1 MLFVRISSGFMT
13 QNYLTQLNKSY
24 TKQAKLLE
32 QSDGNA
38 IHRPSDNP
46 VQCVRTM
53 TFKTSLAENEQ
64 FSQNIDDAISWM
76 KQSDDALVNM
86 TDLLKTIEE
95 KVSQAAN
102 STNTDSDFA
111 AIAKEVEETLNQV
124 RTLSNSQ
131 IGDRYIFSG
140 QKDKT
145 QPYSD
150 TLTTVVSADV
160 KTIDRTQ
167 LTDAQRTN
175 IGAPTSKADQFVIVK
190 DASDNTRYVNVDNGN
205 ILDEDFNVVDTVSG
219 FSPTWTSTT
228 FDTNGVPST
237 STISDTGGNSYTIQ
251 TSSKEVA
258 TYNGDDNKIS
268 MTIKAG
274 EVNAANDSVNL
285 TGSDLFGDNIFGG
298 KGTSLVDELT
308 VIKDKIKAGDVE
320 WLSSDGMAL
329 AGKLSDQVIEAQVE
343 TSTRQASY
351 QMSKTMME
359 SQNTTIK
366 DDINTASAAN
376 IPKLIT
382 DMQMAETVYR
392 LSLSVGSKIIPP
404 SLADYL

>member
-1 MLFVRISSGFMT
+1 MSHS
-13 QNYLTQLNKSY
+13 YLVQLNKSY

-53 TFKTSLAENEQ
+53 AFKTSLEENNQ
-64 FSQNIDDAISWM
+64 YTQNLDDAISWM
-76 KQSDDALVNM
+76 KQSDNALVNM
-86 TDLLKTIEE
+86 TDLLKTIKE

-102 STNTDSDFA
+102 STNTDSDFV
-111 AIAKEVEETLNQV
+111 AISKEVEETLNQI
-124 RTLSNSQ
+124 RSLSNSQ
-131 IGDRYIFSG
+131 IGDRYVFSG

-145 QPYSD
+145 MPYSEN
-150 TLTTVVSADV
+150 LTTVTSADV
-160 KTIDRTQ
+160 KTVDRTQ
-167 LTDAQRTN
+167 LTTAQLTN
-175 IGAPTSKADQFVIVK
+175 IGAPTSRADQFIVVK
-190 DASDNTRYVNVDNGN
+190 DATNNTRYVNTDNGN
-205 ILDEDFNVVDTVSG
+205 ILDQDFNVVDTVNG
-219 FSPTWTSTT
+219 FLPTWTSMT
-228 FDTNGVPST
+228 FQSNGVPNSA
-237 STISDTGGNSYTIQ
+237 TITDNGGNTYTIQ
-251 TSSKEVA
+251 TSPKQVV

-268 MTIKAG
+268 MLSRTG
-274 EVNAANDSVNL
+274 EANPANDSVNL
-285 TGSDLFGDNIFGG
+285 TGSDIFGDNIFGG
-298 KGTSLVDELT
+298 KGTSLIDDLM
-308 VIKDKIKAGDVE
+308 VIKDKIKSGDVD
-320 WLSSDGMAL
+320 WLGDDGMTL
-329 AGKLSDQVIEAQVE
+329 AGKLHDQVVNAQVE

-351 QMSKTMME
+351 QMAKTMME
-359 SQNTTIK
+359 SKNTTIK

>member
-1 MLFVRISSGFMT
+1 MSHS
-13 QNYLTQLNKSY
+13 YLVQLNKSY

-53 TFKTSLAENEQ
+53 AFKTSLEENNQ
-64 FSQNIDDAISWM
+64 YTQNLDDAISWM
-76 KQSDDALVNM
+76 KQSDNALVNM
-86 TDLLKTIEE
+86 TDLLKTIKE

-102 STNTDSDFA
+102 SINTDSDFV
-111 AIAKEVEETLNQV
+111 AISKEVEETLNQI
-124 RTLSNSQ
+124 RSLSNSQ
-131 IGDRYIFSG
+131 IGDRYVFSG

-145 QPYSD
+145 MPYSEN
-150 TLTTVVSADV
+150 LTTVTSADV
-160 KTIDRTQ
+160 KTVDRTQ
-167 LTDAQRTN
+167 LTTAQLTN
-175 IGAPTSKADQFVIVK
+175 IGAPTSRADQFIVVK
-190 DASDNTRYVNVDNGN
+190 DATNNTRYVNTDNGK
-205 ILDEDFNVVDTVSG
+205 ILDQDFNVVDTVNS
-219 FSPTWTSTT
+219 FSPTWTSMT
-228 FDTNGVPST
+228 FQSNGVPNSA
-237 STISDTGGNSYTIQ
+237 TITDTVANTYTIQ
-251 TSSKEVA
+251 TSSKQVA

-268 MTIKAG
+268 MVIKPG
-274 EVNAANDSVNL
+274 EVNSANDSVNL
-285 TGSDLFGDNIFGG
+285 TGSDIFGDNIFGG
-298 KGTSLVDELT
+298 KGTALIDDLM
-308 VIKDKIKAGDVE
+308 VIKDKIKSGDVA
-320 WLSSDGMAL
+320 WLGDDGMTL
-329 AGKLSDQVIEAQVE
+329 AGKLHDQVVNAQVE

-351 QMSKTMME
+351 QMAKTMME
-359 SQNTTIK
+359 SKNTTIK

>member
-1 MLFVRISSGFMT
+1 MSHS
-13 QNYLTQLNKSY
+13 YLVQLNKSY

-53 TFKTSLAENEQ
+53 AFKTSLEENNQ
-64 FSQNIDDAISWM
+64 YTQNLDDAISWM
-76 KQSDDALVNM
+76 KQSDNALVNM
-86 TDLLKTIEE
+86 TDLLKTIKE

-102 STNTDSDFA
+102 SINTDSDFV
-111 AIAKEVEETLNQV
+111 AISKEVEETLNQI
-124 RTLSNSQ
+124 RSLSNSQ
-131 IGDRYIFSG
+131 IGDRYVFSG

-145 QPYSD
+145 MPYSEN
-150 TLTTVVSADV
+150 LTTVTSADV
-160 KTIDRTQ
+160 KTVDRTQ
-167 LTDAQRTN
+167 LTTAQLTN
-175 IGAPTSKADQFVIVK
+175 IGAPNSRADQFIVVK
-190 DASDNTRYVNVDNGN
+190 DAANNTRYVNVDNGN
-205 ILDEDFNVVDTVSG
+205 ILDQDFNVVDTVNG

-228 FDTNGVPST
+228 FQPTGVPNSA
-237 STISDTGGNSYTIQ
+237 TITDTGGNTYTIQ
-251 TSSKEVA
+251 TSSKQVA

-268 MTIKAG
+268 MVIKPG
-274 EVNAANDSVNL
+274 EVNSANDSVNL
-285 TGSDLFGDNIFGG
+285 TGSDIFGDNIFGG
-298 KGTSLVDELT
+298 KGTSLIDDLM
-308 VIKDKIKAGDVE
+308 VIKDKIKAGDVA
-320 WLSSDGMAL
+320 WLSDDGMTL
-329 AGKLSDQVIEAQVE
+329 AGKLTDQVINAQVE

-351 QMSKTMME
+351 QMAKTMME
-359 SQNTTIK
+359 SKNTTIK

>member
-1 MLFVRISSGFMT
+1 MSHS
-13 QNYLTQLNKSY
+13 YLVQLNKSY

-53 TFKTSLAENEQ
+53 AFKTSLEENEQ
-64 FSQNIDDAISWM
+64 YTQNLDDALSWM
-76 KQSDDALVNM
+76 KQSDDTLVNI
-86 TDLLKTIEE
+86 TDLLKTIKE

-111 AIAKEVEETLNQV
+111 AISKEIEETINQV
-124 RTLSNSQ
+124 RNLSNSQ
-131 IGDRYIFSG
+131 IGDRFLFSG

-145 QPYSD
+145 MPYSEN
-150 TLTTVVSADV
+150 LTTVTSADV
-160 KTIDRTQ
+160 KTVDRTQ
-167 LTDAQRTN
+167 LSATQLTN
-175 IGAPTSKADQFVIVK
+175 IGAPTSRADQFVVVK
-190 DASDNTRYVNVDNGN
+190 DAANNTRYVNTDNGN
-205 ILDEDFNVVDTVSG
+205 ILDQDFNVVDTVNG

-228 FDTNGVPST
+228 FQPTGVPNSA
-237 STISDTGGNSYTIQ
+237 TITDTVANTYTIQ
-251 TSSKEVA
+251 TSSKQVA

-268 MTIKAG
+268 MVIKPG
-274 EVNAANDSVNL
+274 EVNSANDSVNL
-285 TGSDLFGDNIFGG
+285 TGSDIFGDNIFGG
-298 KGTSLVDELT
+298 KGTALIDDLM
-308 VIKDKIKAGDVE
+308 VIKDKIKSGDVA
-320 WLSSDGMAL
+320 WLGDDGMTL
-329 AGKLSDQVIEAQVE
+329 AGKLHDQVVNAQVE

-351 QMSKTMME
+351 QMAKTMME
-359 SQNTTIK
+359 SKNTTIK

>member
-1 MLFVRISSGFMT
+1 MRISSGFMSHS
-13 QNYLTQLNKSY
+13 YLVQLNKTY
-24 TKQAKLLE
+24 AKQAKLLE

-64 FSQNIDDAISWM
+64 YTQNLDDALSWM
-76 KQSDDALVNM
+76 KQSDDTLVNM
-86 TDLLKTIEE
+86 TDLLKTIKE

-102 STNTDSDFA
+102 SINTDSDFA
-111 AIAKEVEETLNQV
+111 AISKEIEETINQV
-124 RTLSNSQ
+124 RNLSNSQ
-131 IGDRYIFSG
+131 IGDRFLFSG

-145 QPYSD
+145 MPYSEN
-150 TLTTVVSADV
+150 LTTVTSADV
-160 KTIDRTQ
+160 KTVDRTQ
-167 LTDAQRTN
+167 LSATQLTN
-175 IGAPTSKADQFVIVK
+175 IGAPTSRADQFVVVK
-190 DASDNTRYVNVDNGN
+190 DAANNTRYVNTDNGN
-205 ILDEDFNVVDTVSG
+205 ILDQDFNVVDTVNG
-219 FSPTWTSTT
+219 FSPTWTSMT
-228 FDTNGVPST
+228 FQSNGVPNSA
-237 STISDTGGNSYTIQ
+237 TITDNGGNTYTIQ
-251 TSSKEVA
+251 TSSKQVA

-268 MTIKAG
+268 MVIKPG
-274 EVNAANDSVNL
+274 EVNSANDSVNL
-285 TGSDLFGDNIFGG
+285 TGSDIFGDNIFGG
-298 KGTSLVDELT
+298 KGTSLIDDLM
-308 VIKDKIKAGDVE
+308 VIKDKIKSGDVD
-320 WLSSDGMAL
+320 WLGDDGMTL
-329 AGKLSDQVIEAQVE
+329 AGKLHDQVVNAQVE

-351 QMSKTMME
+351 QMAKTMME
-359 SQNTTIK
+359 SKNTTIK

>member
-1 MLFVRISSGFMT
+1 MSHS
-13 QNYLTQLNKSY
+13 YLVQLNKTY
-24 TKQAKLLE
+24 AKQAKLLE

-53 TFKTSLAENEQ
+53 TFKNSLAENEQ
-64 FSQNIDDAISWM
+64 YTQNLDDALSWM
-76 KQSDDALVNM
+76 KQSDDTLVNM
-86 TDLLKTIEE
+86 TDLLKTIKE

-111 AIAKEVEETLNQV
+111 AISKEIEETINQV
-124 RTLSNSQ
+124 RNLSNSQ
-131 IGDRYIFSG
+131 IGDRFLFSG

-145 QPYSD
+145 MPYSEN
-150 TLTTVVSADV
+150 LTPVTSADV
-160 KTIDRTQ
+160 KTVDRTQ
-167 LTDAQRTN
+167 LSEKQLEK
-175 IGAPTSKADQFVIVK
+175 IGAPTSRADQFVIVK
-190 DASDNTRYVNVDNGN
+190 DAAENTRYLNVDNGK
-205 ILDEDFNVVDTVSG
+205 ILDQDFNVVDTVNG
-219 FSPTWTSTT
+219 FSPTTT
-228 FDTNGVPST
+228 FQPTGEPYSA
-237 STISDTGGNSYTIQ
+237 TITGGNTYTIQ
-251 TSSKEVA
+251 TSPKQVV

-268 MTIKAG
+268 MLSRTG
-274 EVNAANDSVNL
+274 EANPANDSVNL
-285 TGSDLFGDNIFGG
+285 TCSDIFGDNIFGG
-298 KGTSLVDELT
+298 KGTSLIDDLM
-308 VIKDKIKAGDVE
+308 VIKDKIKAGDVA
-320 WLSSDGMAL
+320 WLSDDGMTL
-329 AGKLSDQVIEAQVE
+329 AGKLTDQVINAQVE

-351 QMSKTMME
+351 QMAKTMME
-359 SQNTTIK
+359 SKNTTIK

>member
-1 MLFVRISSGFMT
+1 MSHS
-13 QNYLTQLNKSY
+13 YLVQLNKSY

-53 TFKTSLAENEQ
+53 AFKTSLEENEQ
-64 FSQNIDDAISWM
+64 YTQNLDDAISWM
-76 KQSDDALVNM
+76 KQSDNALVNM
-86 TDLLKTIEE
+86 TDLLKTIKE

-102 STNTDSDFA
+102 STNTDSDFV
-111 AIAKEVEETLNQV
+111 AISKEVEETLNQI
-124 RTLSNSQ
+124 RSLSNSQ
-131 IGDRYIFSG
+131 IGDRYVFSG

-145 QPYSD
+145 MPYSD
-150 TLTTVVSADV
+150 NLTTVTSADV
-160 KTIDRTQ
+160 KTVDRTQ
-167 LTDAQRTN
+167 LTTAQLTN
-175 IGAPTSKADQFVIVK
+175 IGAPTSRADQFIVVK
-190 DASDNTRYVNVDNGN
+190 DAANNTRYVNTDNGK
-205 ILDEDFNVVDTVSG
+205 ILDQDFNVVDTVNS
-219 FSPTWTSTT
+219 FSPMWTSTT
-228 FDTNGVPST
+228 FQSNGVPNSA
-237 STISDTGGNSYTIQ
+237 TITDTVANTYTIQ
-251 TSSKEVA
+251 TSSKQVA

-268 MTIKAG
+268 MVIKPG
-274 EVNAANDSVNL
+274 EVNSANDSVNL
-285 TGSDLFGDNIFGG
+285 TGSDIFGDNIFGG
-298 KGTSLVDELT
+298 KGTSLIDDLM
-308 VIKDKIKAGDVE
+308 VIKDKIKSGDVD
-320 WLSSDGMAL
+320 WLGDDGMTL
-329 AGKLSDQVIEAQVE
+329 AGKLHDQVVNAQVE

-351 QMSKTMME
+351 QMAKTMME
-359 SQNTTIK
+359 SKNTTIK

>member
-1 MLFVRISSGFMT
+1 MRISSGFMSHS
-13 QNYLTQLNKSY
+13 YLVQLNKTY
-24 TKQAKLLE
+24 AKQAKLLE

-53 TFKTSLAENEQ
+53 TFKNSLAENEQ
-64 FSQNIDDAISWM
+64 YTQNLDDALSWM
-76 KQSDDALVNM
+76 KQSDDTLVNI
-86 TDLLKTIEE
+86 TDLLKTIKE

-111 AIAKEVEETLNQV
+111 AISKEIEETINQV
-124 RTLSNSQ
+124 RNLSNSQ
-131 IGDRYIFSG
+131 IGDRFLFSG

-145 QPYSD
+145 MPYSEN
-150 TLTTVVSADV
+150 LTPVTSADV
-160 KTIDRTQ
+160 KTVDRTQ
-167 LTDAQRTN
+167 LSKTQLTN
-175 IGAPTSKADQFVIVK
+175 IGAPTSRADQFVVVK
-190 DASDNTRYVNVDNGN
+190 DAAENTRYLNVDNGK
-205 ILDEDFNVVDTVSG
+205 ILDQDFNVVDTVNG
-219 FSPTWTSTT
+219 FSPTTT
-228 FDTNGVPST
+228 FQPTGEPYSA
-237 STISDTGGNSYTIQ
+237 TITGGNTYTIQ
-251 TSSKEVA
+251 TSPKQVV

-268 MTIKAG
+268 MLSRTG
-274 EVNAANDSVNL
+274 EANPANDSVNL
-285 TGSDLFGDNIFGG
+285 TGSDIFGDNIFGG
-298 KGTSLVDELT
+298 KGTSLIDDLM
-308 VIKDKIKAGDVE
+308 VIKDKIKAGDVA
-320 WLSSDGMAL
+320 WLGDDGMTL
-329 AGKLSDQVIEAQVE
+329 AGKLHDQVVNAQVE

-351 QMSKTMME
+351 QMAKTMME
-359 SQNTTIK
+359 SKNTTIK

>member
-1 MLFVRISSGFMT
+1 MRISSGFMSHS
-13 QNYLTQLNKSY
+13 YLVQLNKSY

-53 TFKTSLAENEQ
+53 AFKTSLEENDQ
-64 FSQNIDDAISWM
+64 YTQNLDDAISWM
-76 KQSDDALVNM
+76 KQSDNALVNM
-86 TDLLKTIEE
+86 TDLLKTIKE

-102 STNTDSDFA
+102 STNTDSDFV
-111 AIAKEVEETLNQV
+111 AISKEVEETLNQI
-124 RTLSNSQ
+124 RSLSNSQ
-131 IGDRYIFSG
+131 IGDRYVFSG

-145 QPYSD
+145 MPYSEN
-150 TLTTVVSADV
+150 LTTVTSADV
-160 KTIDRTQ
+160 KTVDRTQ
-167 LTDAQRTN
+167 LTTAQLTN
-175 IGAPTSKADQFVIVK
+175 IGAPTSRADQFIVVK
-190 DASDNTRYVNVDNGN
+190 DAANNTRYVNTDNGN
-205 ILDEDFNVVDTVSG
+205 ILDQDFNVVDTVNG

-228 FDTNGVPST
+228 FQSNGVPHSA
-237 STISDTGGNSYTIQ
+237 TITDNGGNTYTIQ
-251 TSSKEVA
+251 TSSKQVA

-268 MTIKAG
+268 MVIKPG
-274 EVNAANDSVNL
+274 EVNSANDSVNL
-285 TGSDLFGDNIFGG
+285 TGSDVFGDNIFGG
-298 KGTSLVDELT
+298 KGTSLIDDLM
-308 VIKDKIKAGDVE
+308 VIKDKIKAGDVA
-320 WLSSDGMAL
+320 WLSDDGMTL
-329 AGKLSDQVIEAQVE
+329 AGKLTDQVINAQVE

-351 QMSKTMME
+351 QMAKTMME
-359 SQNTTIK
+359 SKNTTIK

>member
-1 MLFVRISSGFMT
+1 MRISSGFMSHS
-13 QNYLTQLNKSY
+13 YLVQLNKTY
-24 TKQAKLLE
+24 AKQAKLLE

-64 FSQNIDDAISWM
+64 YTQNLDDALSWM
-76 KQSDDALVNM
+76 KQSDDTLVNI
-86 TDLLKTIEE
+86 TDLLKTIKE

-102 STNTDSDFA
+102 STNTDSDFS
-111 AIAKEVEETLNQV
+111 AISKEIEETINQV
-124 RTLSNSQ
+124 RNLSNSQ
-131 IGDRYIFSG
+131 IGDRFLFSG

-145 QPYSD
+145 MPYSEN
-150 TLTTVVSADV
+150 LTTVTSADV
-160 KTIDRTQ
+160 KTVDRTQ
-167 LTDAQRTN
+167 LTTAQLTN
-175 IGAPTSKADQFVIVK
+175 IGAPTSRADQFIVVK
-190 DASDNTRYVNVDNGN
+190 DAANNTRYVNVDNGN
-205 ILDEDFNVVDTVSG
+205 ILDQDFNVVDTVNG

-228 FDTNGVPST
+228 FQPTGVPNSA
-237 STISDTGGNSYTIQ
+237 TITDTGGNTYTIQ
-251 TSSKEVA
+251 TSPKQVV

-268 MTIKAG
+268 MLSRTG
-274 EVNAANDSVNL
+274 EANPANDSVNL
-285 TGSDLFGDNIFGG
+285 TGSDIFGDNIFGG
-298 KGTSLVDELT
+298 KGTSLIDDLM
-308 VIKDKIKAGDVE
+308 VIKDKIKAGDVA
-320 WLSSDGMAL
+320 WLGDDGMTL
-329 AGKLSDQVIEAQVE
+329 AGKLHDQVVNAQVE

-351 QMSKTMME
+351 QMAKTMME
-359 SQNTTIK
+359 SKNTTIK

>member
-1 MLFVRISSGFMT
+1 MSHS
-13 QNYLTQLNKSY
+13 YLVQLNKSY

-53 TFKTSLAENEQ
+53 AFKTSLEENEQ
-64 FSQNIDDAISWM
+64 YTQNLDDAISWM
-76 KQSDDALVNM
+76 KQSDNALVNM
-86 TDLLKTIEE
+86 TDLLKTIKE

-102 STNTDSDFA
+102 STNTDSDFV
-111 AIAKEVEETLNQV
+111 AISKEVEETLNQI
-124 RTLSNSQ
+124 RSLSNSQ
-131 IGDRYIFSG
+131 IGDRYVFSG

-145 QPYSD
+145 MPYSEN
-150 TLTTVVSADV
+150 LTTVTSADV
-160 KTIDRTQ
+160 KTVDRTQ
-167 LTDAQRTN
+167 LSAKQLEN
-175 IGAPTSKADQFVIVK
+175 IDSRADQFVVVE
-190 DASDNTRYVNVDNGN
+190 DAAENTRYVNVDNGK
-205 ILDEDFNVVDTVSG
+205 ILDQDFNVVDTVNG

-228 FDTNGVPST
+228 FQPTGVPNSA
-237 STISDTGGNSYTIQ
+237 TITDTGGNTYTIQ
-251 TSSKEVA
+251 TSPKQVV

-268 MTIKAG
+268 MLSRTG
-274 EVNAANDSVNL
+274 EANPANDSVNL
-285 TGSDLFGDNIFGG
+285 TGSDIFGDNIFGG
-298 KGTSLVDELT
+298 KGTSLIDDLM
-308 VIKDKIKAGDVE
+308 VIKDKIKAGDVA
-320 WLSSDGMAL
+320 WLGDDGMTL
-329 AGKLSDQVIEAQVE
+329 AGKLHDQVVNAQVE

-351 QMSKTMME
+351 QMAKTMME
-359 SQNTTIK
+359 SKNTTIK

>member
-1 MLFVRISSGFMT
+1 MRISSGFMSHS
-13 QNYLTQLNKSY
+13 YLVQLNKTY
-24 TKQAKLLE
+24 EKQAKLLE

-53 TFKTSLAENEQ
+53 TFKNSLAENEQ
-64 FSQNIDDAISWM
+64 YTQNLDDALSWM
-76 KQSDDALVNM
+76 KQSDDTLVNM

-111 AIAKEVEETLNQV
+111 AISKEIEETINQV
-124 RTLSNSQ
+124 RNLSNSQ
-131 IGDRYIFSG
+131 IGDRFLFSG

-145 QPYSD
+145 MPYSEN
-150 TLTTVVSADV
+150 LTPVTSADV
-160 KTIDRTQ
+160 KTVDRTQ
-167 LTDAQRTN
+167 LSATQLTN
-175 IGAPTSKADQFVIVK
+175 IGAPTSRADQFVVVK
-190 DASDNTRYVNVDNGN
+190 DAANNTRYVNTDNGN
-205 ILDEDFNVVDTVSG
+205 ILDQDFNVVDTVNG

-228 FDTNGVPST
+228 FQPTGVPNSA
-237 STISDTGGNSYTIQ
+237 TITDTGGNTYTIQ
-251 TSSKEVA
+251 TSPKQVV

-268 MTIKAG
+268 MLSRTG
-274 EVNAANDSVNL
+274 EANPANDSVNL
-285 TGSDLFGDNIFGG
+285 TGSDIFGDNIFGG
-298 KGTSLVDELT
+298 KGTSLIDDLM
-308 VIKDKIKAGDVE
+308 VIKDKIKAGEVD
-320 WLSSDGMAL
+320 WLGDDGMTL
-329 AGKLSDQVIEAQVE
+329 AGKLTDQVINAQVE

-351 QMSKTMME
+351 QMAKTMME
-359 SQNTTIK
+359 SKNTTIK

>member
-1 MLFVRISSGFMT
+1 MRISSGFMSHS
-13 QNYLTQLNKSY
+13 YLVQLNKTY
-24 TKQAKLLE
+24 AKQAKLLE

-64 FSQNIDDAISWM
+64 YTQNLDDALSWM
-76 KQSDDALVNM
+76 KQSDDTLVNM
-86 TDLLKTIEE
+86 TDLLKTIKE

-111 AIAKEVEETLNQV
+111 AISKEIEETINQV
-124 RTLSNSQ
+124 RNLSNSQ
-131 IGDRYIFSG
+131 IGDRFLFSG

-145 QPYSD
+145 MPYSEN
-150 TLTTVVSADV
+150 LTTVTSADV
-160 KTIDRTQ
+160 KTVDRTQ
-167 LTDAQRTN
+167 LSATQLTN
-175 IGAPTSKADQFVIVK
+175 IGAPTSRADQFVVVK
-190 DASDNTRYVNVDNGN
+190 DAANNTRYVNTDNGN
-205 ILDEDFNVVDTVSG
+205 ILDQDFNVVDTVNG

-228 FDTNGVPST
+228 FQSNGVPYSA
-237 STISDTGGNSYTIQ
+237 TITDAGGNTYTIQ
-251 TSSKEVA
+251 TSSKQVA

-268 MTIKAG
+268 MVIKPG
-274 EVNAANDSVNL
+274 EVNSANDSVNL
-285 TGSDLFGDNIFGG
+285 TGSDVFGDNIFGG
-298 KGTSLVDELT
+298 KGTSLIDDLM
-308 VIKDKIKAGDVE
+308 VIKDKIKSGDVA
-320 WLSSDGMAL
+320 WLGDDGMTL
-329 AGKLSDQVIEAQVE
+329 AGKLHDQVVNAQVE

-351 QMSKTMME
+351 QMAKTMME
-359 SQNTTIK
+359 SKNTTIK

>member
-1 MLFVRISSGFMT
+1 MSHS
-13 QNYLTQLNKSY
+13 YLVQLNKSY

-53 TFKTSLAENEQ
+53 AFKTSLEENNQ
-64 FSQNIDDAISWM
+64 YTQNLDDAISWM
-76 KQSDDALVNM
+76 KQSDNALVNM
-86 TDLLKTIEE
+86 TDLLKTIKE

-102 STNTDSDFA
+102 SINTDSDFV
-111 AIAKEVEETLNQV
+111 AISKEVEETLNQI
-124 RTLSNSQ
+124 RSLSNSQ
-131 IGDRYIFSG
+131 IGDRYVFSG

-145 QPYSD
+145 MPYSEN
-150 TLTTVVSADV
+150 LTTVTSADV
-160 KTIDRTQ
+160 KTVDRTQ
-167 LTDAQRTN
+167 LTTAQLTN
-175 IGAPTSKADQFVIVK
+175 IGAPTSRADQFVIVK
-190 DASDNTRYVNVDNGN
+190 DAAENTRYLNVDNGK
-205 ILDEDFNVVDTVSG
+205 ILDQDFNVVDTVNG
-219 FSPTWTSTT
+219 FSPTTT
-228 FDTNGVPST
+228 FQPTGEPNSA
-237 STISDTGGNSYTIQ
+237 TITGGNTYTIQ
-251 TSSKEVA
+251 TSPKQVV

-268 MTIKAG
+268 MLSRTG
-274 EVNAANDSVNL
+274 EANPANDSVNL
-285 TGSDLFGDNIFGG
+285 TGSDIFGDNIFGG
-298 KGTSLVDELT
+298 KGTSLIDDLM
-308 VIKDKIKAGDVE
+308 VIKDKIKAGDVA
-320 WLSSDGMAL
+320 WLSDDGMTL
-329 AGKLSDQVIEAQVE
+329 AGKLHDQVVNAQVE

-351 QMSKTMME
+351 QMAKTMME
-359 SQNTTIK
+359 SKNTTIK

>member
-1 MLFVRISSGFMT
+1 MSHS
-13 QNYLTQLNKSY
+13 YLVQLNKSY

-53 TFKTSLAENEQ
+53 AFKTSLEENNQ
-64 FSQNIDDAISWM
+64 YTQNLDDAISWM
-76 KQSDDALVNM
+76 KQSDNALVNM
-86 TDLLKTIEE
+86 TDLLKTIKE

-102 STNTDSDFA
+102 STNTDSDFV
-111 AIAKEVEETLNQV
+111 AISKEVEETLNQI
-124 RTLSNSQ
+124 RSLSNSQ
-131 IGDRYIFSG
+131 IGDRYVFSG

-145 QPYSD
+145 MPYSEN
-150 TLTTVVSADV
+150 LTTVTSADV
-160 KTIDRTQ
+160 KTVDRTQ
-167 LTDAQRTN
+167 LTTAQLTN
-175 IGAPTSKADQFVIVK
+175 IGAPNSRADQFVVVK
-190 DASDNTRYVNVDNGN
+190 DAANNTRYVNTDNGN
-205 ILDEDFNVVDTVSG
+205 ILDQDFNVVDTVNG
-219 FSPTWTSTT
+219 FSLTWTSTT
-228 FDTNGVPST
+228 FQPTGVPNSA
-237 STISDTGGNSYTIQ
+237 TITDNGGNTYTIQ
-251 TSSKEVA
+251 TSSKQVA

-268 MTIKAG
+268 MVIKPG
-274 EVNAANDSVNL
+274 EVNSANDSVNL
-285 TGSDLFGDNIFGG
+285 TGSDIFGDNIFGG
-298 KGTSLVDELT
+298 KGTSLIDDLM
-308 VIKDKIKAGDVE
+308 VIKDKIKAGDVA
-320 WLSSDGMAL
+320 WLSDDGMTL
-329 AGKLSDQVIEAQVE
+329 AGKLHDQVVNAQVE

-351 QMSKTMME
+351 QMAKTMME
-359 SQNTTIK
+359 SKNTTIK

>member
-1 MLFVRISSGFMT
+1 MRISSGFMSHS
-13 QNYLTQLNKSY
+13 YLVQLNKTY
-24 TKQAKLLE
+24 AKQAKLLE

-53 TFKTSLAENEQ
+53 TFKNSLAENEQ
-64 FSQNIDDAISWM
+64 YTQNLDDALSWM
-76 KQSDDALVNM
+76 KQSDDTLVNM
-86 TDLLKTIEE
+86 TDLLKTIKE

-111 AIAKEVEETLNQV
+111 AISKEIEETINQV
-124 RTLSNSQ
+124 RNLSNSQ
-131 IGDRYIFSG
+131 IGDRFLFSG

-145 QPYSD
+145 MPYSEN
-150 TLTTVVSADV
+150 LTTVTSADV
-160 KTIDRTQ
+160 KTVDRTQ
-167 LTDAQRTN
+167 LSATQLTN
-175 IGAPTSKADQFVIVK
+175 IGAPTSRADQFVVVK
-190 DASDNTRYVNVDNGN
+190 DAANNTRYVNVDNGN
-205 ILDEDFNVVDTVSG
+205 ILDQDFNGVDTVNG
-219 FSPTWTSTT
+219 FSPTWTSMT
-228 FDTNGVPST
+228 FQSNGVPNSA
-237 STISDTGGNSYTIQ
+237 TITDNGGNTYTIQ
-251 TSSKEVA
+251 TSSKQVA

-268 MTIKAG
+268 MVIKPG
-274 EVNAANDSVNL
+274 EVNSANDSVNL
-285 TGSDLFGDNIFGG
+285 TGSDIFGDNIFGG
-298 KGTSLVDELT
+298 KGTSLIDDLM
-308 VIKDKIKAGDVE
+308 VIKDKIKSGDVD
-320 WLSSDGMAL
+320 WLGDDGMTL
-329 AGKLSDQVIEAQVE
+329 AGKLHDQVVNAQVE

-351 QMSKTMME
+351 QMAKTMME
-359 SQNTTIK
+359 SKNTTIK

>member
-1 MLFVRISSGFMT
+1 MSHS
-13 QNYLTQLNKSY
+13 YLVQLNKSY

-53 TFKTSLAENEQ
+53 AFKTSLEENNQ
-64 FSQNIDDAISWM
+64 YTQNLDDAISWM
-76 KQSDDALVNM
+76 KQSDNALVNM
-86 TDLLKTIEE
+86 TDLLKTIKE

-102 STNTDSDFA
+102 SINTDSDFV
-111 AIAKEVEETLNQV
+111 AISKEVEETLNQI
-124 RTLSNSQ
+124 RSLSNSQ
-131 IGDRYIFSG
+131 IGDRYVFSG

-145 QPYSD
+145 MPYSEN
-150 TLTTVVSADV
+150 LTTVTSADV
-160 KTIDRTQ
+160 KTVDRTQ
-167 LTDAQRTN
+167 LTTAQLTN
-175 IGAPTSKADQFVIVK
+175 IGAPTSRADQFIVVK
-190 DASDNTRYVNVDNGN
+190 DATNNTRYVNTDNGN
-205 ILDEDFNVVDTVSG
+205 ILDQDFNVVDTVNG
-219 FSPTWTSTT
+219 FSPTWTSMT
-228 FDTNGVPST
+228 FQSNGVPNSA
-237 STISDTGGNSYTIQ
+237 TITDNGGNTYTIQ
-251 TSSKEVA
+251 TSSKQVA

-268 MTIKAG
+268 MVIKPG
-274 EVNAANDSVNL
+274 EVNSANDSVNL
-285 TGSDLFGDNIFGG
+285 TGSDIFGDNIFGG
-298 KGTSLVDELT
+298 KGTSLIDDLM
-308 VIKDKIKAGDVE
+308 VIKDKIKAGDVA
-320 WLSSDGMAL
+320 WLSDDGMTL
-329 AGKLSDQVIEAQVE
+329 AGKLHDQVVNAQVE

-351 QMSKTMME
+351 QMAKTMME
-359 SQNTTIK
+359 SKNTTIK

>member
-1 MLFVRISSGFMT
+1 MSHS
-13 QNYLTQLNKSY
+13 YLVQLNKSY

-53 TFKTSLAENEQ
+53 AFKTSLEENEQ
-64 FSQNIDDAISWM
+64 YTQNLDDAISWM
-76 KQSDDALVNM
+76 KQSDNALVNM
-86 TDLLKTIEE
+86 TDLLKTIKE

-102 STNTDSDFA
+102 STNTDSDFV
-111 AIAKEVEETLNQV
+111 AISKEVEETLNQI
-124 RTLSNSQ
+124 RSLSNSQ
-131 IGDRYIFSG
+131 IGDRYVFSG

-145 QPYSD
+145 MPYSD
-150 TLTTVVSADV
+150 NLTTVTSADV
-160 KTIDRTQ
+160 KTVDRTQ
-167 LTDAQRTN
+167 LTTAQLTN
-175 IGAPTSKADQFVIVK
+175 IGAPTSRADQFIVVK
-190 DASDNTRYVNVDNGN
+190 DATNNTRYVNTDNGK
-205 ILDEDFNVVDTVSG
+205 ILDQDFNVVDTVNG
-219 FSPTWTSTT
+219 FLPTWTSAT
-228 FDTNGVPST
+228 FQSNGVPNSA
-237 STISDTGGNSYTIQ
+237 TITDTVANTYTIQ
-251 TSSKEVA
+251 TSSKQVA

-268 MTIKAG
+268 MVIKPG
-274 EVNAANDSVNL
+274 EVNSANDSVNL
-285 TGSDLFGDNIFGG
+285 TGSDVFGDNIFGG
-298 KGTSLVDELT
+298 KGTSLIDDLM
-308 VIKDKIKAGDVE
+308 VIKDKIKAGDVA
-320 WLSSDGMAL
+320 WLSDDGMTL
-329 AGKLSDQVIEAQVE
+329 AGKLTDQVINAQVE

-351 QMSKTMME
+351 QMAKTMME
-359 SQNTTIK
+359 SKNTTIK

>member
-1 MLFVRISSGFMT
+1 MSHS
-13 QNYLTQLNKSY
+13 YLVQLNKSY

-53 TFKTSLAENEQ
+53 AFKTSLEENEQ
-64 FSQNIDDAISWM
+64 YTQNLDDAISWM
-76 KQSDDALVNM
+76 KQSDNALVNM
-86 TDLLKTIEE
+86 TDLLKTIKE

-102 STNTDSDFA
+102 STNTDSDFV
-111 AIAKEVEETLNQV
+111 AISKEVEETLNQI
-124 RTLSNSQ
+124 RSLSNSQ
-131 IGDRYIFSG
+131 IGDRYVFSG

-145 QPYSD
+145 MPYSD
-150 TLTTVVSADV
+150 NLTTVTSADV
-160 KTIDRTQ
+160 KTVDRTQ
-167 LTDAQRTN
+167 LTTAQLTN
-175 IGAPTSKADQFVIVK
+175 IGAPTSRADQFIVVK
-190 DASDNTRYVNVDNGN
+190 DATNNTRYVNTDNGN
-205 ILDEDFNVVDTVSG
+205 ILDQDFNVVDTVNG

-228 FDTNGVPST
+228 FQPTGVPNSA
-237 STISDTGGNSYTIQ
+237 TITDTGGNTYTIQ
-251 TSSKEVA
+251 TSPKQVA

-268 MTIKAG
+268 MVIKPG
-274 EVNAANDSVNL
+274 EVNSANDSVNL
-285 TGSDLFGDNIFGG
+285 TGSDIFGDNIFGG
-298 KGTSLVDELT
+298 KGTSLIDDLM
-308 VIKDKIKAGDVE
+308 VIKDKIKAGDVA
-320 WLSSDGMAL
+320 WLSDDGMTL
-329 AGKLSDQVIEAQVE
+329 AGKLTDQVINAQVE

-351 QMSKTMME
+351 QMAKTMME
-359 SQNTTIK
+359 SKNTTIK

>member
-1 MLFVRISSGFMT
+1 MT

-175 IGAPTSKADQFVIVK
+175 IGAPTSKADQ
-190 DASDNTRYVNVDNGN
+190 
-205 ILDEDFNVVDTVSG
+205 L
-219 FSPTWTSTT
+219 
-228 FDTNGVPST
+228 
-237 STISDTGGNSYTIQ
+237 
-251 TSSKEVA
+251 
-258 TYNGDDNKIS
+258 
-268 MTIKAG
+268 
-274 EVNAANDSVNL
+274 
-285 TGSDLFGDNIFGG
+285 
-298 KGTSLVDELT
+298 
-308 VIKDKIKAGDVE
+308 
-320 WLSSDGMAL
+320 
-329 AGKLSDQVIEAQVE
+329 
-343 TSTRQASY
+343 
-351 QMSKTMME
+351 
-359 SQNTTIK
+359 
-366 DDINTASAAN
+366 
-376 IPKLIT
+376 
-382 DMQMAETVYR
+382 
-392 LSLSVGSKIIPP
+392 
-404 SLADYL
+404 

>member
-1 MLFVRISSGFMT
+1 MSHS
-13 QNYLTQLNKSY
+13 YLVQLNKSY

-53 TFKTSLAENEQ
+53 AFKTSLEENEQ
-64 FSQNIDDAISWM
+64 YTQNLDDAISWM
-76 KQSDDALVNM
+76 KQSDNALVNM
-86 TDLLKTIEE
+86 TDLLKTIKE

-102 STNTDSDFA
+102 STNTDSDFV
-111 AIAKEVEETLNQV
+111 AISKEVEETLNQI
-124 RTLSNSQ
+124 RSLSNSQ
-131 IGDRYIFSG
+131 IGDRYVFSG

-145 QPYSD
+145 MPYSD
-150 TLTTVVSADV
+150 NLTTVTSADV
-160 KTIDRTQ
+160 KTVDRTQ
-167 LTDAQRTN
+167 LTTAQLTN
-175 IGAPTSKADQFVIVK
+175 IGAPTSRADQFIVVK
-190 DASDNTRYVNVDNGN
+190 DAANNTRYVNTDNGK
-205 ILDEDFNVVDTVSG
+205 ILDQDFNVVDTVNS
-219 FSPTWTSTT
+219 FSPTWTSMT
-228 FDTNGVPST
+228 FQSNGVPNSA
-237 STISDTGGNSYTIQ
+237 TITDTVANTYTIQ
-251 TSSKEVA
+251 TSSKQVA

-268 MTIKAG
+268 MVIKPG
-274 EVNAANDSVNL
+274 EVNSANDSVNL
-285 TGSDLFGDNIFGG
+285 TGSDVFGDNIFGG
-298 KGTSLVDELT
+298 KGTSLIDDLM
-308 VIKDKIKAGDVE
+308 VIKDKIKAGDVA
-320 WLSSDGMAL
+320 WLSDDGMTL
-329 AGKLSDQVIEAQVE
+329 AGKLTDQVINAQVE

-351 QMSKTMME
+351 QMAKTMME
-359 SQNTTIK
+359 SKNTTIK

>member
-1 MLFVRISSGFMT
+1 MSHS
-13 QNYLTQLNKSY
+13 YLVQLNKSY

-53 TFKTSLAENEQ
+53 AFKTSLEENNQ
-64 FSQNIDDAISWM
+64 YTQNLDDAISWM
-76 KQSDDALVNM
+76 KQSDNALVNM
-86 TDLLKTIEE
+86 TDLLKTIKE

-102 STNTDSDFA
+102 SINTDSDFV
-111 AIAKEVEETLNQV
+111 AISKEVEETLNQI
-124 RTLSNSQ
+124 RSLSNSQ
-131 IGDRYIFSG
+131 IGDRYVFSG

-145 QPYSD
+145 MPYSEN
-150 TLTTVVSADV
+150 LTPVTSADV
-160 KTIDRTQ
+160 KTVDRTQ
-167 LTDAQRTN
+167 LSKTQLTN
-175 IGAPTSKADQFVIVK
+175 IGAPTSRADQFVVVK
-190 DASDNTRYVNVDNGN
+190 DATDNTRYVNTDNGK
-205 ILDEDFNVVDTVSG
+205 ILDQDFNVVGTVNG

-228 FDTNGVPST
+228 FQSNGVPNSV
-237 STISDTGGNSYTIQ
+237 TITDTGANTYTIQ
-251 TSSKEVA
+251 TSSKQVA

-268 MTIKAG
+268 MVIKPG
-274 EVNAANDSVNL
+274 EVNSANDSVNL
-285 TGSDLFGDNIFGG
+285 TGSDIFGDNIFGG
-298 KGTSLVDELT
+298 KGTALIDDLM
-308 VIKDKIKAGDVE
+308 VIKDKIKSGDVA
-320 WLSSDGMAL
+320 WLGDDGMTL
-329 AGKLSDQVIEAQVE
+329 AGKLHDQVVNAQVE

-351 QMSKTMME
+351 QMAKTMME
-359 SQNTTIK
+359 SKNTTIK

>member
-1 MLFVRISSGFMT
+1 MSHS
-13 QNYLTQLNKSY
+13 YLVQLNKSY

-53 TFKTSLAENEQ
+53 AFKTSLEENEQ
-64 FSQNIDDAISWM
+64 YTQNLDDAISWM
-76 KQSDDALVNM
+76 KQSDNALVNM
-86 TDLLKTIEE
+86 TDLLKTIKE

-102 STNTDSDFA
+102 SINTDSDFV
-111 AIAKEVEETLNQV
+111 AISKEVEETLNQI
-124 RTLSNSQ
+124 RSLSNSQ
-131 IGDRYIFSG
+131 IGDRYVFSG

-145 QPYSD
+145 MPYSENF
-150 TLTTVVSADV
+150 TTVTSADV
-160 KTIDRTQ
+160 KTVDRTQ
-167 LTDAQRTN
+167 LSATQLTN
-175 IGAPTSKADQFVIVK
+175 IGAPTSRADQFVVVK
-190 DASDNTRYVNVDNGN
+190 DSANNTRYVNTDNGK
-205 ILDEDFNVVDTVSG
+205 ILDQDFNVVDTVNG
-219 FSPTWTSTT
+219 FSPTWTSMT
-228 FDTNGVPST
+228 FQSNGVPNSA
-237 STISDTGGNSYTIQ
+237 TITDNGGNTYTIQ
-251 TSSKEVA
+251 TSSKQVA

-268 MTIKAG
+268 MVIKPG
-274 EVNAANDSVNL
+274 EVNSANDSVNL
-285 TGSDLFGDNIFGG
+285 TGSDIFGDNIFGG
-298 KGTSLVDELT
+298 KGTSLIDDLI
-308 VIKDKIKAGDVE
+308 VIKDKIKSGDVA
-320 WLSSDGMAL
+320 WLGDDGMTL
-329 AGKLSDQVIEAQVE
+329 AGKLHDQVVNAQVE

-351 QMSKTMME
+351 QMAKTMME
-359 SQNTTIK
+359 SKNTTIK

>member
-1 MLFVRISSGFMT
+1 MSHS
-13 QNYLTQLNKSY
+13 YLVQLNKSY

-53 TFKTSLAENEQ
+53 AFKTSLEENNQ
-64 FSQNIDDAISWM
+64 YTQNLDDAISWM

-86 TDLLKTIEE
+86 TDLLKTIKE

-102 STNTDSDFA
+102 STNTDSDFV
-111 AIAKEVEETLNQV
+111 AISKEVEETLNQI
-124 RTLSNSQ
+124 RSLSNSQ
-131 IGDRYIFSG
+131 IGDRYVFSG

-145 QPYSD
+145 MPYSENF
-150 TLTTVVSADV
+150 TTVTSADV
-160 KTIDRTQ
+160 KTVDRTQ
-167 LTDAQRTN
+167 LSATQLTN
-175 IGAPTSKADQFVIVK
+175 IGAPTSRADQFIVVK
-190 DASDNTRYVNVDNGN
+190 DATNNTRYVNTDNGN
-205 ILDEDFNVVDTVSG
+205 ILDQDFNVVDTVNG
-219 FSPTWTSTT
+219 FLPTWTSTT
-228 FDTNGVPST
+228 FQSNGVPHSA
-237 STISDTGGNSYTIQ
+237 TITDTVANTYTIQ
-251 TSSKEVA
+251 TSSKQVA

-268 MTIKAG
+268 MVIKPG
-274 EVNAANDSVNL
+274 EVNSANDSVNL
-285 TGSDLFGDNIFGG
+285 TGSDIFGDNIFGG
-298 KGTSLVDELT
+298 KGTALIDDLM
-308 VIKDKIKAGDVE
+308 VIKDKIKSGDVA
-320 WLSSDGMAL
+320 WLGDDGMTL
-329 AGKLSDQVIEAQVE
+329 AGKLHDQVVNAQVE

-351 QMSKTMME
+351 QMAKTMME
-359 SQNTTIK
+359 SKNTTIK

>member
-1 MLFVRISSGFMT
+1 MSHS
-13 QNYLTQLNKSY
+13 YLVQLNKSY

-53 TFKTSLAENEQ
+53 AFKTSLEENNQ
-64 FSQNIDDAISWM
+64 YTQNLDDAISWM
-76 KQSDDALVNM
+76 KQSDNALVNM
-86 TDLLKTIEE
+86 TDLLKTIKE

-102 STNTDSDFA
+102 STNTDSDFV
-111 AIAKEVEETLNQV
+111 AISKEVEETLNQI
-124 RTLSNSQ
+124 RSLSNSQ
-131 IGDRYIFSG
+131 IGDRYVFSG

-145 QPYSD
+145 MPYSENF
-150 TLTTVVSADV
+150 TTVTSADV
-160 KTIDRTQ
+160 KTVDRTQ
-167 LTDAQRTN
+167 LSATQLTN
-175 IGAPTSKADQFVIVK
+175 IGAPTSRADQFVVVK
-190 DASDNTRYVNVDNGN
+190 DAANNTRYVNTDNGN
-205 ILDEDFNVVDTVSG
+205 ILDQDFNVVDTVNG

-228 FDTNGVPST
+228 FQPTGVPNSA
-237 STISDTGGNSYTIQ
+237 TITDNGGNTYTIQ
-251 TSSKEVA
+251 TSSKQVA

-268 MTIKAG
+268 MLSRTG
-274 EVNAANDSVNL
+274 EANPANDSVNL
-285 TGSDLFGDNIFGG
+285 TGSDIFGDNIFGG
-298 KGTSLVDELT
+298 KGTSLIDDLM
-308 VIKDKIKAGDVE
+308 VIKDKIKAGDVA
-320 WLSSDGMAL
+320 WLGDDGMTL
-329 AGKLSDQVIEAQVE
+329 AGKLHDQVVNAQVE

-351 QMSKTMME
+351 QMAKTMME
-359 SQNTTIK
+359 SKNTTIK

>member
-1 MLFVRISSGFMT
+1 MSHS
-13 QNYLTQLNKSY
+13 YLVQLNKSY

-53 TFKTSLAENEQ
+53 AFKTSLEENNQ
-64 FSQNIDDAISWM
+64 YTQNLDDAISWM
-76 KQSDDALVNM
+76 KQSDNALVNM
-86 TDLLKTIEE
+86 TDLLKTIKE

-102 STNTDSDFA
+102 SINTDSDFV
-111 AIAKEVEETLNQV
+111 AISKEVEETLNQI
-124 RTLSNSQ
+124 RSLSNSQ
-131 IGDRYIFSG
+131 IGDRYVFSG

-145 QPYSD
+145 MPYSEN
-150 TLTTVVSADV
+150 LTTVTSADV
-160 KTIDRTQ
+160 KTVDRTQ
-167 LTDAQRTN
+167 LTTAQLTN
-175 IGAPTSKADQFVIVK
+175 IGAPTSRADQFIVVK
-190 DASDNTRYVNVDNGN
+190 DAANNTRYVNTDNGK
-205 ILDEDFNVVDTVSG
+205 ILDQDFNVVDTVNG

-228 FDTNGVPST
+228 FQPTGVPKSA
-237 STISDTGGNSYTIQ
+237 TITDTGGNTYTIQ
-251 TSSKEVA
+251 TSPKQVV

-268 MTIKAG
+268 MLSRTG
-274 EVNAANDSVNL
+274 EANPANDSVNL
-285 TGSDLFGDNIFGG
+285 TGSDIFGDNIFGG
-298 KGTSLVDELT
+298 KGTSLIDDLM
-308 VIKDKIKAGDVE
+308 VIKDKIKAGDVA
-320 WLSSDGMAL
+320 WLGDDGMTL
-329 AGKLSDQVIEAQVE
+329 AGKLHDQVVNAQVE

-351 QMSKTMME
+351 QMAKTMME
-359 SQNTTIK
+359 SKNTTIK